1 MGCADGALALH
12 DHKNMIIVLVVVHV
26 ILKVR
31 LTIDHP
37 EISQI
42 GAPEAEMIDFRVGV
56 GFFDGIFH
64 FDHGVPPLYYLL
76 FNRFAPFKRF
86 KRFERLERLER
97 FLFSISWRP
106 FFGLDQASM
115 SAVAIGMILGSP
127 TAADSDGRRLVE
139 FQDVRS
145 DVRNYI

>member
-1 MGCADGALALH
+1 MV
-12 DHKNMIIVLVVVHV
+12 IVLVVVHV
-26 ILKVR
+26 ILNVW

-42 GAPEAEMIDFRVGV
+42 GAPETEMIDFRIGV

-64 FDHGVPPLYYLL
+64 FDHGFPSSLL
-76 FNRFAPFKRF
+76 LAVQCFASFNRFAPF

-97 FLFSISWRP
+97 LLCLIPRRP

-115 SAVAIGMILGSP
+115 SAVAIGMILRSP
-127 TAADSDGRRLVE
+127 AAADSDGCRLVNL
-139 FQDVRS
+139 QDVRS
-145 DVRNYI
+145 NICDYM